1 MLSTKGSK
9 WRVVSQSSDSV
20 SSQGSGPLHL
30 RMGRRSKHVLL
41 GGTLLPTKFG
51 GWERFLP
58 LPLMS
63 SPVYPLSPQGA
74 SPGSVWRGF
83 SFPRV
88 TMANNWYHVTGTWPV
103 DLLTSWLL
111 FENLAPGLNSCATP
125 QVHACSSLS
134 LLGVPVKSYQSSDI
148 LYTFILS
155 LWLKSQSLLHIP

>member
-1 MLSTKGSK
+1 MLVLFGLCFLCKSVKMQRPQVLSTKGSK

-125 QVHACSSLS
+125 
-134 LLGVPVKSYQSSDI
+134 KSM
-148 LYTFILS
+148 LAA
-155 LWLKSQSLLHIP
+155 P